1 MNRKEKI
8 EEAST
13 VLPLI
18 CHPSLHD
25 EGLSQSSHSDVSRWM
40 WRVKQV
46 MVMISLGSN
55 FGSGLQNAFA
65 LFIFYGKVK
74 RGTLDLEAW
83 SEPDKSTLRGPQP

>member
-18 CHPSLHD
+18 CHPSLHY

-40 WRVKQV
+40 WRAKQV
-46 MVMISLGSN
+46 MLMISLCSN
-55 FGSGLQNAFA
+55 IGSGLQNAFA
-65 LFIFYGKVK
+65 LFIFYGKIE
-74 RGTLDLEAW
+74 RGTLDLKAW
-83 SEPDKSTLRGPQP
+83 SEPDKSTLRWPQP